1 VLFMLILRVLPR
13 VTYPRKNVT
22 SEIQNWFENWI
33 STYLRIYRKK
43 SHFLFSSLLGYCYQQ
58 QETCFLLLRSF
69 ILPIQCLKLI
79 SYIENTSVLRMTWNL
94 RMLFNYINL
103 LSSCVKALKT
113 FWLAFSTYIF
123 IKPHSLGA

>member
-1 VLFMLILRVLPR
+1 MLHLKSKTDLKTELVR
-13 VTYPRKNVT
+13 TYVFI
-22 SEIQNWFENWI
+22 E
-33 STYLRIYRKK
+33 KK

-113 FWLAFSTYIF
+113 F
-123 IKPHSLGA
+123 